1 MSVRLSSLSSPL
13 PPTLLQHLRD
23 INVRTAADLI
33 LTPPEELLRLLPRG
47 STTLGEVLDCVES
60 VTHQVAGEAVVGD
73 ALYEAA
79 QFHEAESEDVMS
91 GVDGLDALLG
101 GSFGGT
107 SGGRVIEISGDNGG
121 GKTVS
126 SDICSCTRAHP
137 RQGFLCVWIGPWAA
151 LDFSS
156 FV

>member
-33 LTPPEELLRLLPRG
+33 LTPPEALLRLLPHG

-79 QFHEAESEDVMS
+79 LFHEAESEDVMS

-126 SDICSCTRAHP
+126 SDIFSCTRAHP
-137 RQGFLCVWIGPWAA
+137 RQGFLCVWIGPCAA